1 MAETSDPT
9 LTDRANMV
17 GPVLTSSATT
27 DAIVEAIQNEN
38 EGVVVED
45 RGAYR
50 RILVPDRCEVRK
62 EAIEAVLGREFRFPG
77 ELEIVM
83 STFKGRLTLD
93 EDRAVWS
100 A

>member
-1 MAETSDPT
+1 M
-9 LTDRANMV
+9 TDDEPVANRSNMV
-17 GPVLTSSATT
+17 GPVLTSSTTT

-38 EGVVVED
+38 VGVVVED

-50 RILVPDRCEVRK
+50 RILVAGRCEVSK
-62 EAIEAVLGREFRFPG
+62 SGIEAALGREVRFPG

-83 STFKGRLTLD
+83 STFKGRIMLD
-93 EDRAVWS
+93 EDRAVWT